1 VKPFLCLFFFSTAIL
16 HAHDHVD
23 VGLDPGNPHRLYLLG
38 PRYQEQESLY
48 VPRGE
53 PFSFDMPKFPGGWF
67 ASELTFA
74 TDLAADPWIEIVSVT
89 GPEGGSF
96 SFWEVEAL
104 EPTWSRTTGWTLGQG
119 IVPSFPVIYFGE
131 SHQHGRAF
139 TMDTPGS
146 YSITFRA
153 VDPNPNSGL
162 VASQEKTIIFQALP
176 PPQLS
181 IRMENGQVV
190 ISFLSRLNFL
200 YDLQVSTDLSSG
212 AWDSVVVD
220 FIDGDGTVKETSLT
234 LEHPRA
240 FFRLVEF

>member
-1 VKPFLCLFFFSTAIL
+1 MKAILYLLLFSTVLI

-104 EPTWSRTTGWTLGQG
+104 EPTWSRTTGWTFGQG
-119 IVPSFPVIYFGE
+119 NAASFPVIYLGWN
-131 SHQHGRAF
+131 HQHGRAF
-139 TMDTPGS
+139 TMDRPGIYSVNFRSVDADGVLTPS
-146 YSITFRA
+146 EEKIIT
-153 VDPNPNSGL
+153 
-162 VASQEKTIIFQALP
+162 FQALP
-176 PPQLS
+176 PPRLS

-190 ISFLSRLNFL
+190 ISFLSRLNLL
-200 YDLQVSTDLSSG
+200 YDLQISTDLATST
-212 AWDSVVVD
+212 WDSVVAG
-220 FIDGDGTVKETSLT
+220 FIDGDGTVKETSLR

-240 FFRLVEF
+240 FFRLVEFK

>member
-1 VKPFLCLFFFSTAIL
+1 MKAILYLLLFSTVLI

-23 VGLDPGNPHRLYLLG
+23 VGLDPSNQRRLYLLG
-38 PRYQEQESLY
+38 PVFQEALY
-48 VPRGE
+48 VPQGE
-53 PFSFDMPKFPGGWF
+53 PLSFYLPQFPGGWF
-67 ASELTFA
+67 ACELTFTA
-74 TDLAADPWIEIVSVT
+74 EIEGDPWIEIMSVS
-89 GPEGGSF
+89 GPTGGSF
-96 SFWEVEAL
+96 SFWEVGAL
-104 EPTWSRTTGWTLGQG
+104 GPTWSRETGWSLDQG
-119 IVPSFPVIYFGE
+119 NTASFPVIYLGE
-131 SHQHGRAF
+131 THQHGRAF
-139 TMDTPGS
+139 TMDRPGIYSVNFRSVDADGVLTPS
-146 YSITFRA
+146 EEKIIT
-153 VDPNPNSGL
+153 
-162 VASQEKTIIFQALP
+162 FQALP

-220 FIDGDGTVKETSLT
+220 FIDGDGKVKETSLT

>member
-1 VKPFLCLFFFSTAIL
+1 VKILLCLFLLSVSL
-16 HAHDHVD
+16 LRAHDHVD
-23 VGLDPGNPHRLYLLG
+23 VGLDPTNPQRLYLLG
-38 PRYQEQESLY
+38 PNYQESLY

-53 PFSFDMPKFPGGWF
+53 PFSAYLPQFPGGYF
-67 ASELTFA
+67 ACELSFT
-74 TDLAADPWIEIVSVT
+74 TGIDADPWIEITSVL
-89 GPEGGSF
+89 GPPGGSF
-96 SFWEVEAL
+96 SFWEADAL
-104 EPTWSRTTGWTLGQG
+104 GPTWSRTTGWTLGQG

-146 YSITFRA
+146 YSMTFRA

-162 VASQEKTIIFQALP
+162 AASQEKTIIFQALP

-220 FIDGDGTVKETSLT
+220 FIDGDGKVKETSLT

>member
-1 VKPFLCLFFFSTAIL
+1 MNA
-16 HAHDHVD
+16 
-23 VGLDPGNPHRLYLLG
+23 DPLIEITSVLG
-38 PRYQEQESLY
+38 PL
-48 VPRGE
+48 
-53 PFSFDMPKFPGGWF
+53 
-67 ASELTFA
+67 
-74 TDLAADPWIEIVSVT
+74 
-89 GPEGGSF
+89 GGSF
-96 SFWEVEAL
+96 SFWEADAL
-104 EPTWSRTTGWTLGQG
+104 GPTWSRTTGWTLGQG
-119 IVPSFPVIYFGE
+119 TAPSFPVIYFGE
-131 SHQHGRAF
+131 YHQHGRVF
-139 TMDTPGS
+139 SMDTPGI
-146 YSITFRA
+146 YSVNFRA
-153 VDPNPNSGL
+153 VDADGVLTPSE
-162 VASQEKTIIFQALP
+162 EKIITFQALP